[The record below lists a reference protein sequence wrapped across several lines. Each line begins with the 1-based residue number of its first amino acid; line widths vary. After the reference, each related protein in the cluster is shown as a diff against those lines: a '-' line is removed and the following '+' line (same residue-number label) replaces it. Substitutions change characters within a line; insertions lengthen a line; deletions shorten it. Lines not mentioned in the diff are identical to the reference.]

1 MYFPYLRGRQY
12 ELIALRE
19 LLENNK
25 LGSAVIPIIEPV
37 RLSPTL
43 VSTLEG
49 FKDKRQKCSIVM
61 NPGVGSFLEEYS
73 DFSKSNLATRLDSLI
88 DESENFYYV
97 SLMSKDYSL
106 EENFKSIADIGKQIT
121 VCKKPDDLQG
131 YNKNYRDQKTAYNFI
146 SEIGRLKREVQGNKV
161 KISDNFVKLARN
173 TDYSDKDDE
182 FFSDD
187 HKYFIED
194 KYKGFSDYSIVGE
207 EYSESGFAP
216 YAVAIHIVYF
226 DSDENL
232 RIHHFVSETN
242 QDPTNPAGKF
252 KEALEKLITFVNE
265 GLVERTLAINEF
277 EKLYNTGSYPGL
289 GTVKKLSIMHHIE
302 LVSKYLDRSSGDSE

>member
-88 DESENFYYV
+88 DENENLYYV

-106 EENFKSIADIGKQIT
+106 EDNFKSIEDVGKQIT

-131 YNKNYRDQKTAYNFI
+131 YNKYYRDQKTAYNFI
-146 SEIGRLKREVQGNKV
+146 SEVGRLKREVQGNKF
-161 KISDNFVKLARN
+161 KIIDNFVK
-173 TDYSDKDDE
+173 
-182 FFSDD
+182 
-187 HKYFIED
+187 
-194 KYKGFSDYSIVGE
+194 
-207 EYSESGFAP
+207 
-216 YAVAIHIVYF
+216 
-226 DSDENL
+226 
-232 RIHHFVSETN
+232 
-242 QDPTNPAGKF
+242 
-252 KEALEKLITFVNE
+252 
-265 GLVERTLAINEF
+265 
-277 EKLYNTGSYPGL
+277 
-289 GTVKKLSIMHHIE
+289 
-302 LVSKYLDRSSGDSE
+302 